1 MADPSGWSLY
11 TGARILVTDPE
22 IKLCVYKLR
31 NFLCGARAV
40 LQSAVSNEPS
50 LSLPLPPLPTP
61 PNVAGFASKTVD
73 LSLAA
78 NR

>member
-11 TGARILVTDPE
+11 TGARILVTDPA

-40 LQSAVSNEPS
+40 LQSADGNEPAPS
-50 LSLPLPPLPTP
+50 LSLPLPTP
-61 PNVAGFASKTVD
+61 PSVSGFASKTVD